1 MRAPS
6 ELIVHFLYTT
16 AKMPEF
22 TNTAPATH
30 KQPSRKGKKAW
41 RKNVDVTQ
49 IQQGLNDARDEVISG
64 GIISEKP
71 ADELF
76 AVDLAGDEETTR
88 KQKSQKQL
96 KADEIIGVRS
106 AVPGLDGRKR
116 KAAVFEPSSNK
127 KSKDKNYISNY
138 ELKKIKKAADT
149 TTGVE
154 VMEAPVEHDPWA
166 APTASKYKQ
175 LDFLDEH
182 DLYLKPKVEPKSLR
196 QAPVSLAQS
205 GKAFPAVPKPT
216 GGKSYNPLVGEWSEL
231 LEREGAAAVEAE
243 KARLLAEAAE
253 AAKQERLELEAKKVE
268 AAEREQVATDY
279 ESEWEGIQSEG
290 EAQNYSVKQKRRKT
304 IPERNK
310 IKARK
315 EREAK
320 ERAEQKQK
328 QRSEQEARIKEI
340 ALEMSERDRGRK
352 TLAKKVVHH
361 SSDESDIDEEKLARR
376 RFGKVQMPSAPLE
389 VQLPDEL
396 EDSLRRLKPQGNLL
410 TDRYRNMLL
419 NGKVEVRKRLGQQ
432 KQPKTE
438 RYEKWSYKDWKLK

>member
-1 MRAPS
+1 MA
-6 ELIVHFLYTT
+6 E
-16 AKMPEF
+16 A

-41 RKNVDVTQ
+41 RKNVDVTTV
-49 IQQGLNDARDEVISG
+49 QQGLADARDEVISG
-64 GIISEKP
+64 GIISEKA
-71 ADELF
+71 ADDLF
-76 AVDLAGDEETTR
+76 SVDIAGDQDVSR

-96 KADEIIGVRS
+96 KADEIVALRS
-106 AVPGLDGRKR
+106 AVPGLEKRKR
-116 KAAVFEPSSNK
+116 KATGPIIDDSRK
-127 KSKDKNYISNY
+127 KSKDKNYVSNY
-138 ELKKIKKAADT
+138 ELQKIRKAADT

-166 APTASKYKQ
+166 APKPFKHAQ

-196 QAPVSLAQS
+196 HAPVSLAAS
-205 GKAFPAVPKPT
+205 GKAFPAVRKPE
-216 GGKSYNPLVGEWSEL
+216 GGKSYNPLVGEWTEL
-231 LEREGAAAVEAE
+231 LEREGAAAVETE

-253 AAKQERLELEAKKVE
+253 EAKQERLELEAKKVE

-290 EAQNYSVKQKRRKT
+290 EAQNYSLKQKRRKT

-315 EREAK
+315 EREQR
-320 ERAEQKQK
+320 ERYEQKQIEK
-328 QRSEQEARIKEI
+328 GAQEARIKEI

-352 TLAKKVVHH
+352 NLAKKAVNH
-361 SSDESDIDEEKLARR
+361 SSDESDDGEERLVRR
-376 RFGKVQMPSAPLE
+376 RFGKVAMPNAPLE

-438 RYEKWSYKDWKLK
+438 RYEKWSYKDWQLK